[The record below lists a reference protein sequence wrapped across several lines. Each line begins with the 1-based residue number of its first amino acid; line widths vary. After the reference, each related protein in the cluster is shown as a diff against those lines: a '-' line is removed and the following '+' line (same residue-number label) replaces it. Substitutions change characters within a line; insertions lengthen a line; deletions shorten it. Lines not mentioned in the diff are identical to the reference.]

1 MTRRCTLKIRKF
13 RLLMFFLLASLLLIN
28 SNALHAQMTP
38 PPPPLVIEG
47 QSNGAE
53 GTILPGSEGTSQ
65 TPSLSAPRVIP
76 SRAQPTATDPG
87 SPTPAGSTNPA
98 NRRNPLLI
106 KGRDL
111 GPSRVSEAEK
121 AGTEE
126 IQPPTTPQQIPSGRQ
141 TAAKGSERMVTLDFN
156 NVDLQTFVKFI
167 SELTGKNFVLDEK
180 VQGKVTVI
188 SPTKISVDDA
198 YQVFL
203 TVLELKGFTAVGE
216 NKVIKLFPSRE
227 AKQSGVS
234 IVTEER
240 PLPEYENYETRVL
253 RLNYISASE
262 ISRLIAP
269 LISKDGSSIPYP
281 QTNTLILTDV
291 KSNMAKLLNLI
302 GELDKEPQ
310 KGKGGI
316 YVHYLQNAGAEE
328 MAKVLGNLTSKSAAR
343 PAAGQAPQDATVHFE
358 GGISITSDKATN
370 SLIIMASP
378 EDYERLKSIIERL
391 DIRRKQVYV
400 EAAIVEMG
408 IDKAR
413 ELGVEFRTTE
423 NVTANETLVAG
434 GTLLAPAG
442 AGIAS
447 FAVNPLSVSGLVAAG
462 IKGFLP
468 DGVTPNIGALVRL
481 FQADSNINVLSTP
494 NILTLDNQEAKI
506 IVGQNVP
513 FITGVSQTTGGN
525 VQATIERKD
534 VGIQLRITPHTT
546 ESDLVRLDIY
556 QEISSLAGSV
566 PVGTDQEV
574 PITSKRSA
582 ETSVV
587 VRDRETIVIGGLI
600 KDDITITERKVP
612 FLGDIPIL
620 GYLFKYEG
628 RKKVKTN
635 LMLFIT
641 PYIIRDTETL
651 EEISR
656 DKRRDG
662 EAFRKK
668 HKFQIKDSFILNPP
682 E

>member
-1 MTRRCTLKIRKF
+1 MTRGCNLKIMQF
-13 RLLMFFLLASLLLIN
+13 RLFTIFLLPALLLI
-28 SNALHAQMTP
+28 SSHALHAQMSP
-38 PPPPLVIEG
+38 PFPPMFMEG
-47 QSNGAE
+47 QTTGAE
-53 GTILPGSEGTSQ
+53 GTILRGTDG
-65 TPSLSAPRVIP
+65 TYPAPSRTAPRALPP
-76 SRAQPTATDPG
+76 STAPATAQEPPAVSPG
-87 SPTPAGSTNPA
+87 PA
-98 NRRNPLLI
+98 NLRPPIVI
-106 KGRDL
+106 KGRNTGATRAL
-111 GPSRVSEAEK
+111 EEGK
-121 AGTEE
+121 TGTEE
-126 IQPPTTPQQIPSGRQ
+126 TVSPSTPPQLPSGKQ
-141 TAAKGSERMVTLDFN
+141 TVAKSGDRMVTLDFN

-188 SPTKISVDDA
+188 SPTKISVDEA

-203 TVLELKGFTAVGE
+203 TVLDMKGFTAVGE

-234 IVTEER
+234 IVTEEK
-240 PLPEYENYETRVL
+240 PLPADENYETRVL

-291 KSNMAKLLNLI
+291 KSNMVKLLNLI
-302 GELDKEPQ
+302 AELDKEPQ

-316 YVHYLQNAGAEE
+316 YVHYLQNASAED
-328 MAKVLGNLTSKSAAR
+328 MAKVLANLTSKAPAR
-343 PAAGQAPQDATVHFE
+343 PAAGQAPQDAAVHFE

-413 ELGVEFRTTE
+413 DIGFEWRTTK
-423 NVTANETLVAG
+423 NVAAGETIVAG
-434 GTLLAPAG
+434 GTLLAPPG
-442 AGIAS
+442 AGISS
-447 FAVNPLSVSGLVAAG
+447 FSVNPLSVSGLVAAG
-462 IKGFLP
+462 VKGYLP
-468 DGVTPNIGALVRL
+468 DGATLNVGALVRL
-481 FQADSNINVLSTP
+481 FQADTDVNVLSTP

-513 FITGVSQTTGGN
+513 FITGVSQTAGGN

-574 PITSKRSA
+574 PITNKRSA

-587 VRDRETIVIGGLI
+587 VRDQETIVIAGLI
-600 KDDITITERKVP
+600 KDDVTVTERKVP

-620 GYLFKYEG
+620 GHLFKYEG

-635 LMLFIT
+635 LMIFLT
-641 PYIIRDTETL
+641 PHIIRDAETL
-651 EEISR
+651 EAISR
-656 DKRRDG
+656 NKRETG

-668 HKFQIKDSFILNPP
+668 YKFDLKDSFIINPP

>member
-1 MTRRCTLKIRKF
+1 MTRGCNLKIMQF
-13 RLLMFFLLASLLLIN
+13 RLFTIFLLPALLLI
-28 SNALHAQMTP
+28 SSHALHAQMSP
-38 PPPPLVIEG
+38 PFPPMFMEG
-47 QSNGAE
+47 QTTGAE
-53 GTILPGSEGTSQ
+53 GTILRGSDGTYPAP
-65 TPSLSAPRVIP
+65 TRTAPRALPP
-76 SRAQPTATDPG
+76 STAPATAQEPPAVSPG
-87 SPTPAGSTNPA
+87 PA
-98 NRRNPLLI
+98 NLRPPVII
-106 KGRDL
+106 KGRNTGATRAL
-111 GPSRVSEAEK
+111 EEGK
-121 AGTEE
+121 TGTEE
-126 IQPPTTPQQIPSGRQ
+126 TVSPSTPPQLPSGKQ
-141 TAAKGSERMVTLDFN
+141 TVAKSGDRMVTLDFN

-234 IVTEER
+234 IVTDEK
-240 PLPEYENYETRVL
+240 PLPPDENYETRVL

-281 QTNTLILTDV
+281 QTNTLILTDI
-291 KSNMAKLLNLI
+291 KSNMNKLLNLI

-328 MAKVLGNLTSKSAAR
+328 MAKVLANLTSKAAAR
-343 PAAGQAPQDATVHFE
+343 PAAGQAPQDTTVHFE

-413 ELGVEFRTTE
+413 EIGMEWRSTE
-423 NVTANETLVAG
+423 NVSAGETIVAG
-434 GTLLAPAG
+434 GTLLAPPG
-442 AGIAS
+442 SGITS

-462 IKGFLP
+462 VHGFLP
-468 DGVTPNIGALVRL
+468 DGTTLNVGALVRL
-481 FQADSNINVLSTP
+481 FQADSEVNVLSTP

-513 FITGVSQTTGGN
+513 FITGVSQTAGGN

-574 PITSKRSA
+574 PITNKRSA

-587 VRDRETIVIGGLI
+587 VRDQETIVIAGLI
-600 KDDITITERKVP
+600 KDDIIVGDSKVP
-612 FLGDIPIL
+612 LLGDIPIL
-620 GYLFKYEG
+620 GHLFKYEG
-628 RKKVKTN
+628 RKKVRLSERNIN
-635 LMLFIT
+635 L
-641 PYIIRDTETL
+641 
-651 EEISR
+651 
-656 DKRRDG
+656 
-662 EAFRKK
+662 
-668 HKFQIKDSFILNPP
+668 ILRIVSS
-682 E
+682 

>member
-1 MTRRCTLKIRKF
+1 MTRGCNLKIMQF
-13 RLLMFFLLASLLLIN
+13 RLFTIFLLPALLLI
-28 SNALHAQMTP
+28 SSHALHAQMSP
-38 PPPPLVIEG
+38 PFPPLFLEG
-47 QSNGAE
+47 QTTGAE
-53 GTILPGSEGTSQ
+53 GTILRGSDGTYPA
-65 TPSLSAPRVIP
+65 PSRTAPRVIP
-76 SRAQPTATDPG
+76 QRALPPATAPEPTAPAVSPG
-87 SPTPAGSTNPA
+87 PA
-98 NRRNPLLI
+98 NLRPPIVI
-106 KGRDL
+106 KGRNTGATRAL
-111 GPSRVSEAEK
+111 EEEK
-121 AGTEE
+121 T
-126 IQPPTTPQQIPSGRQ
+126 QLPSGKQ
-141 TAAKGSERMVTLDFN
+141 TVAKSGDRMVTLDFN

-188 SPTKISVDDA
+188 SPTKISVDEA

-203 TVLELKGFTAVGE
+203 TVLDMKGFTAVGE

-234 IVTEER
+234 IVTEEK
-240 PLPEYENYETRVL
+240 PLPADENYETRVL

-291 KSNMAKLLNLI
+291 KSNMVKLLNLI
-302 GELDKEPQ
+302 AELDKEPQ

-316 YVHYLQNAGAEE
+316 YVHYLQNASAED
-328 MAKVLGNLTSKSAAR
+328 MAKVLANLTSKAPAR
-343 PAAGQAPQDATVHFE
+343 PAAGQAPQDAAVHFE

-413 ELGVEFRTTE
+413 DIGFEWRTTK
-423 NVTANETLVAG
+423 NVAAGETIVAG
-434 GTLLAPAG
+434 GTLLAPPG
-442 AGIAS
+442 AGISS
-447 FAVNPLSVSGLVAAG
+447 FSVNPLSVSGLVAAG
-462 IKGFLP
+462 VKGYLP
-468 DGVTPNIGALVRL
+468 DGATLNVGALVRL
-481 FQADSNINVLSTP
+481 FQADTDVNVLSTP

-513 FITGVSQTTGGN
+513 FITGVSQTAGGN

-574 PITSKRSA
+574 PITNKRSA

-587 VRDRETIVIGGLI
+587 VRDQETIVIAGLI
-600 KDDITITERKVP
+600 KDDVTVTERKVP

-620 GYLFKYEG
+620 GHLFKYEG

-635 LMLFIT
+635 LMIFLT
-641 PYIIRDTETL
+641 PHIIRDAETL
-651 EEISR
+651 EAISR
-656 DKRRDG
+656 NKREAG

-668 HKFQIKDSFILNPP
+668 YKFDLKDSFIINPP

>member
-1 MTRRCTLKIRKF
+1 MSSAGQAAGSEGT
-13 RLLMFFLLASLLLIN
+13 FLRGYEGTYPVSPPAKSPAMVPQ
-28 SNALHAQMTP
+28 SPAQP
-38 PPPPLVIEG
+38 GLRPPLVI
-47 QSNGAE
+47 
-53 GTILPGSEGTSQ
+53 
-65 TPSLSAPRVIP
+65 
-76 SRAQPTATDPG
+76 
-87 SPTPAGSTNPA
+87 
-98 NRRNPLLI
+98 
-106 KGRDL
+106 KGRDRTPKT
-111 GPSRVSEAEK
+111 GE
-121 AGTEE
+121 TEHGITQE
-126 IQPPTTPQQIPSGRQ
+126 MKSPASPPQLPSGKQ
-141 TAAKGSERMVTLDFN
+141 SLAKSGDRMVTLDFN

-188 SPTKISVDDA
+188 SPTKISVDEA

-203 TVLELKGFTAVGE
+203 TVLDLKGFTAVGE
-216 NKVIKLFPSRE
+216 NKVIKIFPSRE
-227 AKQSGVS
+227 AKQSSVS
-234 IVTEER
+234 VVTDEK
-240 PLPEYENYETRVL
+240 PLPEDENYETRVL

-281 QTNTLILTDV
+281 QTNTLILTDI
-291 KSNMAKLLNLI
+291 KSNMAKVLELI
-302 GELDKEPQ
+302 AELDKEPP

-316 YVHYLQNAGAEE
+316 YVHYLQNASAED
-328 MAKVLGNLTSKSAAR
+328 MAKVLANLTSKATAR
-343 PAAGQAPQDATVHFE
+343 PPAGQAPQDAVVHFE

-408 IDKAR
+408 FDKAR

-423 NVTANETLVAG
+423 NVTAGETIVAG
-434 GTLLAPAG
+434 GTLLAPVG
-442 AGIAS
+442 AGITS

-468 DGVTPNIGALVRL
+468 DGTTPNIGALVRL
-481 FQADSNINVLSTP
+481 FQADSDINVLSTP

-513 FITGVSQTTGGN
+513 FITGVSQTAGGN

-534 VGIQLRITPHTT
+534 VGIQLKITPHTT
-546 ESDLVRLDIY
+546 ESDLIKLDIY

-566 PVGTDQEV
+566 PVGTNQEV
-574 PITSKRSA
+574 PITNKRSA

-587 VRDRETIVIGGLI
+587 VRDKETIVIAGLI
-600 KDDITITERKVP
+600 KDDITVTERKVP
-612 FLGDIPIL
+612 LLGDIPLL
-620 GYLFKYEG
+620 GYLFKYES
-628 RKKVKTN
+628 KKKSKTN

-641 PYIIRDTETL
+641 PHIIRDTDTL
-651 EEISR
+651 ENISR
-656 DKRRDG
+656 DKRKDA

-668 HKFQIKDSFILNPP
+668 YKFDLKDNFILNPP

>member
-1 MTRRCTLKIRKF
+1 M
-13 RLLMFFLLASLLLIN
+13 SLEN
-28 SNALHAQMTP
+28 QA
-38 PPPPLVIEG
+38 G
-47 QSNGAE
+47 GYE
-53 GTILPGSEGTSQ
+53 GTFLRGSEGTSP
-65 TPSLSAPRVIP
+65 TSPPAMAPAMVP
-76 SRAQPTATDPG
+76 QSPAQPGLRP
-87 SPTPAGSTNPA
+87 
-98 NRRNPLLI
+98 PLVI
-106 KGRDL
+106 KGGEL
-111 GPSRVSEAEK
+111 
-121 AGTEE
+121 
-126 IQPPTTPQQIPSGRQ
+126 PSGKQ
-141 TAAKGSERMVTLDFN
+141 SLAKSGDRMVTLDFN

-167 SELTGKNFVLDEK
+167 SELTGKNFVIDEK

-203 TVLELKGFTAVGE
+203 TVLDLKGFTAVGE
-216 NKVIKLFPSRE
+216 NKVIKIFPSRE

-234 IVTEER
+234 IVTDEK
-240 PLPEYENYETRVL
+240 PLPEDENYETRVL

-281 QTNTLILTDV
+281 QTNTLILTDI
-291 KSNMAKLLNLI
+291 KSNMAKLLELI
-302 GELDKEPQ
+302 EELDKEPQ

-316 YVHYLQNAGAEE
+316 YVHYLQNASAEE
-328 MAKVLGNLTSKSAAR
+328 MAKVLANLTSKAPAR
-343 PAAGQAPQDATVHFE
+343 PPAGQAPQDATVHFE

-413 ELGVEFRTTE
+413 ELGVEWRSTQ
-423 NVTANETLVAG
+423 NITAGESIVVG
-434 GTLLAPAG
+434 GTQLGSGIGNSSVASLA
-442 AGIAS
+442 S
-447 FAVNPLSVSGLVAAG
+447 LNGLAAAYV
-462 IKGFLP
+462 KGFLA
-468 DGVTPNIGALVRL
+468 DGTTPNIGALVRL
-481 FQADSNINVLSTP
+481 LQADTDINVLSTP

-513 FITGVSQTTGGN
+513 FITGVSQTAGGN

-534 VGIQLRITPHTT
+534 VGIQLKITPHTT

-556 QEISSLAGSV
+556 QEISDLHGSV
-566 PVGTDQEV
+566 PVGTGQEV
-574 PITSKRSA
+574 PITDKRSV

-587 VRDRETIVIGGLI
+587 VRDHETIVIAGLI
-600 KDDITITERKVP
+600 KDNIRVSERKVP
-612 FLGDIPIL
+612 LLGDIPLL
-620 GYLFKYEG
+620 GYLFKYE
-628 RKKVKTN
+628 KKEKSKTN

-641 PYIIRDTETL
+641 PHIIRDAETL

-656 DKRRDG
+656 NKRKTA
-662 EAFRKK
+662 EEFRKK
-668 HKFQIKDSFILNPP
+668 YKFDLKDNFILNPP

>member
-1 MTRRCTLKIRKF
+1 MTRGCNLKIMQF
-13 RLLMFFLLASLLLIN
+13 RLFTIFLLPALLLI
-28 SNALHAQMTP
+28 SSHALHAQMSP
-38 PPPPLVIEG
+38 PFPPMFMEG
-47 QSNGAE
+47 QTTGAE
-53 GTILPGSEGTSQ
+53 GTILRGTDG
-65 TPSLSAPRVIP
+65 TYPAPSRTAPRALPP
-76 SRAQPTATDPG
+76 STAPATAQEPPAVSPG
-87 SPTPAGSTNPA
+87 PA
-98 NRRNPLLI
+98 NLRPPIVI
-106 KGRDL
+106 KGRNTGATRAL
-111 GPSRVSEAEK
+111 EEGK
-121 AGTEE
+121 TGTEE
-126 IQPPTTPQQIPSGRQ
+126 TVSPSTPPQLPSGKQ
-141 TAAKGSERMVTLDFN
+141 TVAKSGDRMVTLDFN

-188 SPTKISVDDA
+188 SPTKISVDEA

-203 TVLELKGFTAVGE
+203 TVLDMKGFTAVGE

-234 IVTEER
+234 IVTEEK
-240 PLPEYENYETRVL
+240 PLPADENYETRVL

-291 KSNMAKLLNLI
+291 KSNMVKLLNLI
-302 GELDKEPQ
+302 AELDKEPQ

-316 YVHYLQNAGAEE
+316 YVHYLQNASAED
-328 MAKVLGNLTSKSAAR
+328 MAKVLANLTSRAPAR
-343 PAAGQAPQDATVHFE
+343 PAAGQAPQDAAVHFE

-413 ELGVEFRTTE
+413 DIGFEWRTTK
-423 NVTANETLVAG
+423 NVAAGETIVAG
-434 GTLLAPAG
+434 GTLLAPPG
-442 AGIAS
+442 AGISS
-447 FAVNPLSVSGLVAAG
+447 FSVNPLSVSGLVAAG
-462 IKGFLP
+462 VKGYLP
-468 DGVTPNIGALVRL
+468 DGATLNVGALVRL
-481 FQADSNINVLSTP
+481 FQADTDVNVLSTP

-513 FITGVSQTTGGN
+513 FITGVSQTAGGN

-574 PITSKRSA
+574 PITNKRSA

-587 VRDRETIVIGGLI
+587 VRDQETIVIAGLI
-600 KDDITITERKVP
+600 KDDVTVTERKVP

-620 GYLFKYEG
+620 GHLFKYEG

-635 LMLFIT
+635 LMIFLT
-641 PYIIRDTETL
+641 PHIIRDAETL
-651 EEISR
+651 EAISR
-656 DKRRDG
+656 NKREAG

-668 HKFQIKDSFILNPP
+668 YKFDLKDSFIINPP

>member
-1 MTRRCTLKIRKF
+1 MI
-13 RLLMFFLLASLLLIN
+13 FFLVPALWLIT
-28 SNALHAQMTP
+28 SHELYAQISP
-38 PPPPLVIEG
+38 PFPPLFFED
-47 QSNGAE
+47 QAAGAE
-53 GTILPGSEGTSQ
+53 GTFLPGSEGTSQ
-65 TPSLSAPRVIP
+65 VSPRSMQRAIPGAAPPAIAPAIVPETPAPAGPTGPTNLRPPLVIKGKDRA
-76 SRAQPTATDPG
+76 SRA
-87 SPTPAGSTNPA
+87 
-98 NRRNPLLI
+98 
-106 KGRDL
+106 
-111 GPSRVSEAEK
+111 VEAERP
-121 AGTEE
+121 GTEE
-126 IQPPTTPQQIPSGRQ
+126 IQSPATPPQLPSGRQ
-141 TAAKGSERMVTLDFN
+141 SLAKSGDRMVTLDFN

-167 SELTGKNFVLDEK
+167 SELSGKNFVLDEK

-188 SPTKISVDDA
+188 SPTKISVDEA

-203 TVLELKGFTAVGE
+203 TVLDLKGFTAVGE
-216 NKVIKLFPSRE
+216 NKVIKIFPSRE

-234 IVTEER
+234 IVTEEK
-240 PLPEYENYETRVL
+240 PLPEDENYETRVL

-281 QTNTLILTDV
+281 QTNTLILTDI
-291 KSNMAKLLNLI
+291 KSNMAKLLELI
-302 GELDKEPQ
+302 EELDKEPQ

-316 YVHYLQNAGAEE
+316 YVHYLQNASAEE
-328 MAKVLGNLTSKSAAR
+328 MAKVLSNLTSKAPAR
-343 PAAGQAPQDATVHFE
+343 PPVGQAPQEAVVHFE

-413 ELGVEFRTTE
+413 ELGVEWRSTE
-423 NVTANETLVAG
+423 NAGAGNYTVAG
-434 GTLLAPAG
+434 GTLLSPPG
-442 AGIAS
+442 AGITS
-447 FAVNPLSVSGLVAAG
+447 FAANPLSVSGLVVAG
-462 IKGFLP
+462 VKGFLP
-468 DGVTPNIGALVRL
+468 DDKTLNVGALVRL
-481 FQADSNINVLSTP
+481 FQADSDVNVLSTP

-513 FITGVSQTTGGN
+513 FITGVSQTAGGN

-534 VGIQLRITPHTT
+534 VGIQLKITPHTT
-546 ESDLVRLDIY
+546 ESDLIRLDIY

-566 PVGTDQEV
+566 PVGTNQEV
-574 PITSKRSA
+574 PITNKRSA

-587 VRDRETIVIGGLI
+587 VRDKETIVIGGLI
-600 KDDITITERKVP
+600 KDDITVTERKVP
-612 FLGDIPIL
+612 LLGDIPIL
-620 GYLFKYEG
+620 GYLFKYES
-628 RKKVKTN
+628 RKKAKTN

-641 PYIIRDTETL
+641 PHIIRDAETL

-656 DKRRDG
+656 NKRKTAD
-662 EAFRKK
+662 EFRKK
-668 HKFQIKDSFILNPP
+668 YKFDLKDDFILNPP

>member
-1 MTRRCTLKIRKF
+1 M
-13 RLLMFFLLASLLLIN
+13 SLEN
-28 SNALHAQMTP
+28 QAGGAEGTYPTSP
-38 PPPPLVIEG
+38 PAAAPAMVPESPAPSGLQPPLVI
-47 QSNGAE
+47 
-53 GTILPGSEGTSQ
+53 
-65 TPSLSAPRVIP
+65 
-76 SRAQPTATDPG
+76 
-87 SPTPAGSTNPA
+87 
-98 NRRNPLLI
+98 
-106 KGRDL
+106 KGGEL
-111 GPSRVSEAEK
+111 
-121 AGTEE
+121 
-126 IQPPTTPQQIPSGRQ
+126 PSGKQ
-141 TAAKGSERMVTLDFN
+141 SLAKSGDRMVTLDFN

-188 SPTKISVDDA
+188 SPTKISVDEA

-203 TVLELKGFTAVGE
+203 TVLDMKGFTALGE
-216 NKVIKLFPSRE
+216 SKVIKLFPSRE

-234 IVTEER
+234 IVTDEK
-240 PLPEYENYETRVL
+240 PLPEDENYETRVL
-253 RLNYISASE
+253 RLNFISASE

-281 QTNTLILTDV
+281 QTNTLILTDI
-291 KSNMAKLLNLI
+291 KSNMAKLLELI
-302 GELDKEPQ
+302 EELDKEPQ

-316 YVHYLQNAGAEE
+316 YVHYLQNASAEE
-328 MAKVLGNLTSKSAAR
+328 MAKVLSNLTSKAPAR
-343 PAAGQAPQDATVHFE
+343 PPVGQAPQEAVVHFE

-413 ELGVEFRTTE
+413 ELGFEWRSTE
-423 NVTANETLVAG
+423 NVTAGESIVVGGTQLGSGISNTTSVAG
-434 GTLLAPAG
+434 LA
-442 AGIAS
+442 S
-447 FAVNPLSVSGLVAAG
+447 LNGLAAAY

-468 DGVTPNIGALVRL
+468 DGTTPNVGALVRL
-481 FQADSNINVLSTP
+481 FQADSDVNVLSTP

-506 IVGQNVP
+506 VVGQNVP
-513 FITGVSQTTGGN
+513 FITGVSQTAGGN

-534 VGIQLRITPHTT
+534 VGVQLKITPHTT
-546 ESDLVRLDIY
+546 DSDLVKLDIY

-566 PVGTDQEV
+566 PVGTNQEV

-587 VRDRETIVIGGLI
+587 VRDKETIVIAGLI
-600 KDDITITERKVP
+600 KDDITVTERKVP
-612 FLGDIPIL
+612 LLGDIPIL
-620 GYLFKYEG
+620 GYLFKYES
-628 RKKVKTN
+628 RKKSKTN

-641 PYIIRDTETL
+641 PHIIRDAETL

-656 DKRRDG
+656 NKRDIA
-662 EAFRKK
+662 EEFRKK
-668 HKFQIKDSFILNPP
+668 HKFDLKDDFILNPP
-682 E
+682 K